1 MATKKKT
8 KDGPVRPKPMAQK
21 AGVTKNRYGKGGK
34 VGKKKS

>member
-1 MATKKKT
+1 MAVKRNSSK
-8 KDGPVRPKPMAQK
+8 PIRPKPMAQK